1 MRSTPILEL
10 KHIAFVLFLF
20 FISNEIY
27 SDNVLAEKNS
37 DLKRVNLLVSDLEQS
52 LTIYKDTLGME
63 VFDITKSSLD
73 SYSYP
78 VFNLPKQAEIR
89 FATLNIG
96 EDKRAFALTEVKN
109 VTLPSNE
116 GIRMSTVVIAVS
128 GLNNKY
134 KQIGSMGLSRT
145 EIDMDITPEGKSFSE
160 FSFLDFDGHLIV
172 LYEIKD

>member
-1 MRSTPILEL
+1 
-10 KHIAFVLFLF
+10 
-20 FISNEIY
+20 
-27 SDNVLAEKNS
+27 
-37 DLKRVNLLVSDLEQS
+37 
-52 LTIYKDTLGME
+52 ME
-63 VFDITKSSLD
+63 VFEITKSSLD

>member
-1 MRSTPILEL
+1 LRSTPILEL

-20 FISNEIY
+20 FISNGIY

-63 VFDITKSSLD
+63 VFEITKSSLD

-78 VFNLPKQAEIR
+78 VFNLPKKAEIR

-134 KQIGSMGLSRT
+134 KKIGSMGLSRT

>member
-1 MRSTPILEL
+1 LRSTPILEL

-20 FISNEIY
+20 FISNGIY

-63 VFDITKSSLD
+63 VFEITKSSLD

-116 GIRMSTVVIAVS
+116 GIRMNTVVISVS

-134 KQIGSMGLSRT
+134 KKIGSMGLSRT

>member
-1 MRSTPILEL
+1 LRSTPILEL
-10 KHIAFVLFLF
+10 KHIAFALFLF
-20 FISNEIY
+20 FISNGIY

-63 VFDITKSSLD
+63 VFEITKSSLD

-116 GIRMSTVVIAVS
+116 GIRMNTVVISVS

-134 KQIGSMGLSRT
+134 KKIGSMGLSRT